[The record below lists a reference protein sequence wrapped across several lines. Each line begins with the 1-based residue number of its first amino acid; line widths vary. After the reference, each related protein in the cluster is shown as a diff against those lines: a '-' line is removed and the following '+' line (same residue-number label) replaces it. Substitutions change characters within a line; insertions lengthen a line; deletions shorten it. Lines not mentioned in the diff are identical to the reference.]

1 MNLFSIFVVAMLI
14 FSIGLFGALSRKS
27 LITILMSIELMFN
40 SIVLLAVGFSRL
52 GFSSILYLG
61 RNTINEEVLIPLLSG
76 HVFGIFI
83 ITVSAAEVAL
93 GLALVLT
100 LYRSRNT
107 ANVDEI
113 NELRN

>member
-1 MNLFSIFVVAMLI
+1 MNMFSIFIVAMLI
-14 FSIGLFGALSRKS
+14 FSIGLFGALSRKN
-27 LITILMSIELMFN
+27 LIAILMSIELMFN
-40 SIVLLAVGFSRL
+40 AIVLLAVGFSRL

-61 RNTINEEVLIPLLSG
+61 RNTVNEEVLIPLLSG

-83 ITVSAAEVAL
+83 ITVAAAEVAL

-100 LYRSRNT
+100 LYRSRDM